1 MLQNESYCLREKLSM
16 CSVEFIFI
24 NLFIYLFFLKNG
36 KNSIVMKLI
45 NYLYSALA
53 VLILFYKKNECVTI
67 KHISISSIIF

>member
-24 NLFIYLFFLKNG
+24 NLFFFSLKNG

-45 NYLYSALA
+45 NYLYGALA
-53 VLILFYKKNECVTI
+53 VLILFYKKNECVAI

>member
-24 NLFIYLFFLKNG
+24 NLFIYFSLKNG

>member
-24 NLFIYLFFLKNG
+24 NLFIFFSLKNG

>member
-24 NLFIYLFFLKNG
+24 NLFIFFSLKNG

-53 VLILFYKKNECVTI
+53 VLILFYKKMSVLQ
-67 KHISISSIIF
+67 